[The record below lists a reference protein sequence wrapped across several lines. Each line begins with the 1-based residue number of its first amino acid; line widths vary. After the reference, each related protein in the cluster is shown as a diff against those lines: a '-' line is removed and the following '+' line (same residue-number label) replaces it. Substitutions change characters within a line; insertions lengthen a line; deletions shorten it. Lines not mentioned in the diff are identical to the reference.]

1 MSLISAVSIS
11 AAAMSV
17 LTACGGEVISGGEVT
32 VLVSE
37 PADGGMDALGGGR
50 LEVVGGCLGA
60 SGVVMIWPHGTKV
73 VTEEPL
79 TIDIPSHGTFALGD
93 DVQVVGGLVLEHSF
107 ADVEPGT
114 YRAGGVDVPAECAKH
129 DIWVANL
136 SVS

>member
-1 MSLISAVSIS
+1 
-11 AAAMSV
+11 MSV
-17 LTACGGEVISGGEVT
+17 PTACGGEVISVEEVT

-50 LEVVGGCLGA
+50 LEVVGGCLAA
-60 SGVVMIWPHGTKV
+60 SGVVMVWRHGTKV
-73 VTEEPL
+73 VAEEPL

-93 DVQVVGGLVLEHSF
+93 DVQVVGGSVLEHSF